1 MENREFGRLADLDRC
16 LRISSALS
24 NRFEGGPVSSFV
36 MLHVNFTLPS
46 GQVQLVNICDNL
58 LVTSLDGVAKRHG

>member
-1 MENREFGRLADLDRC
+1 
-16 LRISSALS
+16 
-24 NRFEGGPVSSFV
+24 

-46 GQVQLVNICDNL
+46 GQVQLVNIRDNL